1 MEVQVCGVDGLPD
14 DSIISIKTGS
24 SRRQAQVSQL
34 GPNSPAFTFPVSSAE
49 DVKIKIDVMR
59 SVGSRHMAL
68 RPEEGIYEIEMG
80 EANDINLKLGVRGK
94 ACEKPQRSLM
104 KAEANTKA
112 SEGYV
117 ELGGHAQQH
126 RDYLEDEGV
135 LKLMKSLLAT
145 VVLEQPEDPYS
156 FMAEQFGKARFSR
169 TDPTARKLPSTE
181 SSPSPPPGLPTTIQA
196 DALQPPESQC
206 EAKAM
211 PSELSPPT
219 PSQMQASGLQL
230 SEDQSE
236 AKAIPRGEPQPVL
249 PKARVDTLEGQCVAK
264 VTPETNHPTCGERPI
279 GIQGALK
286 TLADLSLS
294 GELASSLRPI
304 GLQGAFK
311 TLADLS
317 LSGELAS
324 SLAATPQNQRSADIE
339 VALSATLNTTGQ
351 LASTLKNDRS
361 ANIAHALATLAS
373 LSTSGELGNSLAAI
387 SQTQRAEEI
396 QLAVNQ
402 LAILS
407 ASGELSNA
415 LASSPPV
422 DWPENVR
429 SALSTLAAL
438 STNGHLQNQL
448 PVDSHTDVPDTMQTT
463 ASTLTTLSTSA
474 NLVSTLANNLQSA
487 RLDHVQNSLSTLA
500 ALSTS
505 GELENILATKSQPE
519 INVALQTVVA
529 FSENL
534 SSTLAANPEIKWP
547 EHVQTALNTLAS
559 VSVSG
564 ELAASSACAMNS
576 QADRSS
582 EIKAI
587 LNALANASLSGELPI
602 MDDLAPCSIGDIETS
617 KSEESDNIAR
627 AQVDPTEN
635 VKAASNALSTLSLSG
650 ESLSAIVTKQSG
662 TPGNIESEQAD
673 LSDKVK
679 AALSNLSEL
688 STSGQLPNTIQN
700 DAAQPL
706 ETKFEHVADGERE
719 ATSGAS
725 FSGSIAQVQNSLHP
739 LEKEKIPFHHLPSA
753 GGSVSRRL
761 LSSFTPASLP
771 SGTEVGTGGKEIMKE
786 SRDTYQTDTGKSQN
800 CDIADMATLNRPL
813 IDTVKKAGAVEQLLH
828 HQDLTV
834 RTAVREALMAAGI
847 DQSHL
852 PEP

>member
-1 MEVQVCGVDGLPD
+1 MCGVDGLPD

-49 DVKIKIDVMR
+49 DVKMKIDVMR
-59 SVGSRHMAL
+59 CVGSRHMAL
-68 RPEEGIYEIEMG
+68 RPEEGVYEVEMG
-80 EANDINLKLGVRGK
+80 EANGINLKLGVHGK
-94 ACEKPQRSLM
+94 ACEKPQRSLT

-117 ELGGHAQQH
+117 ELGARAQQH

-156 FMAEQFGKARFSR
+156 YMAEQFCKARFSR

-181 SSPSPPPGLPTTIQA
+181 SSPSPPPGLPTTNQA
-196 DALQPPESQC
+196 DGLQPPESQC

-211 PSELSPPT
+211 PSELPSPP
-219 PSQMQASGLQL
+219 PRQLQAGGLQL
-230 SEDQSE
+230 SEDQCE
-236 AKAIPRGEPQPVL
+236 AKAIPSGEPQPVL
-249 PKARVDTLEGQCVAK
+249 PKARVDTSEGQCVAK
-264 VTPETNHPTCGERPI
+264 VTPETNDPTCGERPI

-361 ANIAHALATLAS
+361 ANIVHALATLAS

-448 PVDSHTDVPDTMQTT
+448 PDSHTDVPDTMQTT
-463 ASTLTTLSTSA
+463 ASALTTLSTSA

-519 INVALQTVVA
+519 INAALQTVVA

-582 EIKAI
+582 KIKAI

-617 KSEESDNIAR
+617 KSGESDNIAR

-635 VKAASNALSTLSLSG
+635 VKAALNALSTLSLSG
-650 ESLSAIVTKQSG
+650 ELLSAIVTKQSG
-662 TPGNIESEQAD
+662 TPGNIGSEQAD

-688 STSGQLPNTIQN
+688 SASGQLPSTLQN
-700 DAAQPL
+700 DPAQPL
-706 ETKFEHVADGERE
+706 ETKFEQVTDGERE

-739 LEKEKIPFHHLPSA
+739 PEKEKIPFHHLPSA
-753 GGSVSRRL
+753 GGSISRRL

-771 SGTEVGTGGKEIMKE
+771 SGMEVGTGGKEIMKE
-786 SRDTYQTDTGKSQN
+786 SRDIYQTDTGKSQN

-813 IDTVKKAGAVEQLLH
+813 IDTVKKAGAVEQLLQ

-847 DQSHL
+847 HQSHL